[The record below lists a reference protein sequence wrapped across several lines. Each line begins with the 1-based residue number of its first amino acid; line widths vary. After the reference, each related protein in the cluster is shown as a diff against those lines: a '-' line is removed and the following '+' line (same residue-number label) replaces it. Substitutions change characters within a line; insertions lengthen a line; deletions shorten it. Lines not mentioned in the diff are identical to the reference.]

1 MDMHRKFSIAL
12 GKSVKRHTR
21 IATAFVWID
30 AEGNNGGIPSGRDMA
45 GLHRV
50 SQAVERHAAQVRA
63 GMKDWNQKDG
73 FAAAKFCQRH
83 LAPLLVSERAGE
95 GNLRARLLID
105 PSLGEEIERRGC
117 NRQQPKGEEE
127 RTEGR

>member
-63 GMKDWNQKDG
+63 GMKDWNQNDG
-73 FAAAKFCQRH
+73 LAAAKFCKRH
-83 LAPLLVSERAGE
+83 LSPLPVRERAGE
-95 GNLRARLLID
+95 GHLGARMTIH
-105 PSLGEEIERRGC
+105 PSLARKGVWWGKRG
-117 NRQQPKGEEE
+117 
-127 RTEGR
+127 